1 MVDWQHVQCFWGWS
15 WAQISAPIDFHF
27 GCLPPCQCQELLE
40 DIAPVAPPPLGNAG
54 LPASGKS
61 DAAAGDEI
69 KDKAIANKRALDR
82 DEGDKKS
89 NKSLKPD
96 TARDALRKPFD
107 GDVCHLMGEEPGV
120 LLRREQLN
128 ADFRGAAHDDGE
140 DDEGNGDG
148 DDGEEPVEK
157 ANTTKPK
164 PGAKGKA
171 KSKAKAAT
179 AKSKPGSK
187 AKAKAKAKAKTT
199 KGAKVKDAK
208 VKKIDDKVNKDKTE
222 EKKMDEEPKSKETKT
237 FARRYLPTDPV
248 AAARYTACRS
258 VFEAEIAPNVAKQS
272 SFQVGQVQNHKT
284 KPNMFKM
291 FPWILGVLHAGFLS
305 LIAPTA
311 FTGPFLQVVHARF
324 QDWQRWVLRCQCGDC
339 RGFAGFFLWRRGDS
353 TLWLNFRQWVSDAFW
368 IQKLGGHQITNNRK
382 NAGDHSSHIPSKDPM
397 WSSEAHRVDLVL
409 VANNL
414 TPWSVE
420 SILNAVYHVGW
431 HRG

>member
-1 MVDWQHVQCFWGWS
+1 M
-15 WAQISAPIDFHF
+15 A
-27 GCLPPCQCQELLE
+27 
-40 DIAPVAPPPLGNAG
+40 PPLGNAG

-61 DAAAGDEI
+61 DAAAGDKF

-82 DEGDKKS
+82 DEGDKNS

-107 GDVCHLMGEEPGV
+107 GDVCQLMGEEPGV

-128 ADFRGAAHDDGE
+128 ADFRSAAHDDGE

-148 DDGEEPVEK
+148 DDGEESVEK
-157 ANTTKPK
+157 PNKTKPK

-171 KSKAKAAT
+171 KSKAKSAT
-179 AKSKPGSK
+179 AKSKPGS
-187 AKAKAKAKAKTT
+187 KAKAKAKAKTT

-208 VKKIDDKVNKDKTE
+208 LKKIDGKGKVSKDNTE

-258 VFEAEIAPNVAKQS
+258 VFEAEIAPKVAKQS

-284 KPNMFKM
+284 NPNMFKM
-291 FPWILGVLHAGFLS
+291 FPWIVGVLHARFLL

-311 FTGPFLQVVHARF
+311 FTGRFLQVVHARF
-324 QDWQRWVLRCQCGDC
+324 QDWQR
-339 RGFAGFFLWRRGDS
+339 
-353 TLWLNFRQWVSDAFW
+353 
-368 IQKLGGHQITNNRK
+368 
-382 NAGDHSSHIPSKDPM
+382 
-397 WSSEAHRVDLVL
+397 
-409 VANNL
+409 
-414 TPWSVE
+414 
-420 SILNAVYHVGW
+420 
-431 HRG
+431 

>member
-1 MVDWQHVQCFWGWS
+1 MFWGWS
-15 WAQISAPIDFHF
+15 WAQISAPINFHF
-27 GCLPPCQCQELLE
+27 GCLPPCQCQELSQ
-40 DIAPVAPPPLGNAG
+40 DTAPVAPPLGNAG

-61 DAAAGDEI
+61 DAAAGHEI
-69 KDKAIANKRALDR
+69 KDKAIANKRALYR
-82 DEGDKKS
+82 DEGDKNS

-96 TARDALRKPFD
+96 TASFD
-107 GDVCHLMGEEPGV
+107 GDVCHLIGEEPGV

-128 ADFRGAAHDDGE
+128 ADFRSAAADDGE

-157 ANTTKPK
+157 TKKPK

-179 AKSKPGSK
+179 AKSKPKSKPGS
-187 AKAKAKAKAKTT
+187 KAKAKAKAKTT
-199 KGAKVKDAK
+199 KGAKVKDTK
-208 VKKIDDKVNKDKTE
+208 LNKIDGKVNKDKTE

-258 VFEAEIAPNVAKQS
+258 VFEAEIAPKLAKQS

-291 FPWILGVLHAGFLS
+291 FPWILGFLHAQFLS

-311 FTGPFLQVVHARF
+311 FTGLFLQVVHACF
-324 QDWQRWVLRCQCGDC
+324 QGWQCWVLRCQCGDC

-382 NAGDHSSHIPSKDPM
+382 NAGDH
-397 WSSEAHRVDLVL
+397 
-409 VANNL
+409 
-414 TPWSVE
+414 
-420 SILNAVYHVGW
+420 
-431 HRG
+431 